1 MYVNLALIGQSVYIK
16 VPYNIRRYYYL
27 VCIYDHLKLGL
38 SVILARQTVYDHNA
52 MATCAIPGCRNAPR
66 AWQKDGRT
74 GFYKKCW
81 DHRNEATA
89 DELEYNVCQ
98 VAGCGARCKWE
109 TCYQHRETAVFK
121 PCAGCGTM
129 FPGPVWKKTCPP
141 CFRRSRTSGRSGPG
155 ANVLAGLAAM
165 AVSRSPVV
173 EDKNSRSPPPSR
185 RAPVSPLPYSS

>member
-1 MYVNLALIGQSVYIK
+1 
-16 VPYNIRRYYYL
+16 
-27 VCIYDHLKLGL
+27 
-38 SVILARQTVYDHNA
+38 

-74 GFYKKCW
+74 GHYKKCW

-89 DELEYNVCQ
+89 DELAYNVCQ

-141 CFRRSRTSGRSGPG
+141 CFRRSRTAPAS
-155 ANVLAGLAAM
+155 NVLAGLAAM
-165 AVSRSPVV
+165 AVSQAPVAEE
-173 EDKNSRSPPPSR
+173 EDKNSRSP
-185 RAPVSPLPYSS
+185 AP